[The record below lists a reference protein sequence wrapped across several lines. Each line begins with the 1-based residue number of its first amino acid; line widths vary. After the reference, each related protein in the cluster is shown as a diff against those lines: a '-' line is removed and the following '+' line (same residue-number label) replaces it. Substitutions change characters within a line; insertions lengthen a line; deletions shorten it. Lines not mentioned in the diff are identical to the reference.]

1 MKPGTNQKK
10 QKSGEQNYRKRKL
23 LSNDMSPPNE
33 SNFLTYKTSDFFE
46 KSPLAGAEKTAR

>member
-33 SNFLTYKTSDFFE
+33 PNFLTYKTSDFFE